1 MGGQYYFI
9 CPPGSSATLYCTKGL
24 NLSWGSF
31 LFENVRFT
39 IPRHEKGPLLAGK
52 RHAETEVTTDNER
65 TRTALI
71 AVHDVR
77 SLFINHCVFEDA
89 IYSGIVINCTACSPE
104 QVSVSVRS
112 SKVLNCMG
120 TGLWLQGDAPFS
132 HISIHDNFLV
142 GNLFGVVIDSPSHFY
157 LDKNEIC
164 SSVLSGVV
172 VIRATEGRLLRNELI
187 LSGKHGILFNKT
199 NAFMENNTIYK
210 NSGWVI
216 VCCCESNLHCEN
228 NWIENNLCGG
238 FRIIFNGKGNVLI
251 QKCDFVENV
260 GPAVYPAA
268 ANELCGTERKCF
280 AQVSAAPAHC
290 KVPVPL
296 FLRFI
301 VEDTSLNCESVMEFK
316 SPVLRDNRL
325 SDVSETMFDVK
336 RNLCSA
342 CCKKLDNDLIECP
355 RCHIARYCNKEC
367 FDRRKS
373 VHYSICG
380 SILEAYK
387 GEMRNCLCID
397 STRPTNTSTTTS
409 RR

>member
-187 LSGKHGILFNKT
+187 LSGKHGVLFNKT
-199 NAFMENNTIYK
+199 NAFMENNLIYK
-210 NSGWVI
+210 NSGWGI

-228 NWIENNLCGG
+228 NCIRNNLCGG
-238 FRIIFNGKGNVLI
+238 FRIILNGKGNVLI
-251 QKCDFVENV
+251 QKCHFVENV
-260 GPAVYPAA
+260 GPAVYPTD
-268 ANELCGTERKCF
+268 ANKPCGMEREYF

-301 VEDTSLNCESVMEFK
+301 MEDTSLNCESVIEFK
-316 SPVLRDNRL
+316 SPVLLDNRL
-325 SDVSETMFDVK
+325 SDVSETMFNVR
-336 RNLCSA
+336 RNLSSE
-342 CCKKLDNDLIECP
+342 CCNKLDNDSIECP

-373 VHYSICG
+373 VRYSICG
-380 SILEAYK
+380 SILEANK
-387 GEMRNCLCID
+387 EKSKLAAH
-397 STRPTNTSTTTS
+397 
-409 RR
+409 